1 MAKWSM
7 EEALRFAL
15 KLEEDNF
22 GEYEKSAMEATNPGV
37 KTMFQFLADE
47 ERNHIKLI
55 KDKMAQFNV
64 KP

>member
-7 EEALRFAL
+7 EEALRLAL

-22 GEYEKSAMEATNPGV
+22 GEYEKSAREATHPGV
-37 KTMFQFLADE
+37 QSMFRFLAEE
-47 ERNHIKLI
+47 ERVHIKLI
-55 KDKMAQFNV
+55 KDKMEQFHV